1 MMNRA
6 VLVGRIVRDPEL
18 RKTTSGMSVVSFT

>member
-6 VLVGRIVRDPEL
+6 VLVGRIVRDQSLERQQAECQLYPSL
-18 RKTTSGMSVVSFT
+18 

>member
-18 RKTTSGMSVVSFT
+18 RRQQAECQLYPSL